1 MSPEEDADAAAIK
14 MFHELADQ
22 GCSLRDIVVAIYH
35 QGRHDALGKPPAPR
49 PSKASIV
56 PVCPY
61 DEILDIY
68 HRVLCDPQ
76 RDAQL
81 ARVKTFDKGRKDAI
95 RKFWV
100 WIFTSTKISSDGTRG
115 RRASN
120 KPEGLTWIT
129 RFCELTFQN
138 DHTMGRG
145 DSRKGYE
152 TWDPGIEYAFRPDTV
167 RKQIEHTKQAR
178 QNGAQHEERRP

>member
-1 MSPEEDADAAAIK
+1 MSSDDKEAEAALK
-14 MFHELADQ
+14 MFHELTEQ

-49 PSKASIV
+49 PAAASVV
-56 PVCPY
+56 PICPY

-68 HRVLCDPQ
+68 HAILCDPK
-76 RDAQL
+76 RDAKL

-100 WIFTSTKISSDGTRG
+100 WIFTSTKIGADGTRSNRATNRQQG
-115 RRASN
+115 MDWIRRY
-120 KPEGLTWIT
+120 
-129 RFCELTFQN
+129 CELAFQH

-145 DSRKGYE
+145 ESRRGYE
-152 TWDPGIEYAFRPDTV
+152 SWDPGIEYAFRPDTV
-167 RKQIEHTKQAR
+167 KKIIEHTRRPTNGQHYE
-178 QNGAQHEERRP
+178 GAQS